1 MTAEAGTYTFQLP
14 FELASTSNSID
25 FSISD
30 GLATKNVGLATIVL
44 NTITASIDSPTMVV
58 ADNYNQLAAMVNN
71 LRGYHNLETINFGTI
86 VAGDIVKAAHTNAL
100 LSALEDIH
108 KLLPTTNKFD
118 KVKKGD
124 LITKK
129 TYNQIIN
136 GLREG

>member
-1 MTAEAGTYTFQLP
+1 MDIPSNYSNPVKVEAATYNQVAAYINYLRRYH
-14 FELASTSNSID
+14 
-25 FSISD
+25 
-30 GLATKNVGLATIVL
+30 GLS
-44 NTITASIDSPTMVV
+44 TITFSV
-58 ADNYNQLAAMVNN
+58 AKDAM
-71 LRGYHNLETINFGTI
+71 
-86 VAGDIVKAAHTNAL
+86 VKAAETNTL